1 MLLANLWRDLMSRRE
16 EFLDKALAVHDE
28 YEQAT
33 TVLREMMKEN
43 FMYGPDWDA
52 ANSRQRAALEQ
63 WSSLL
68 RQYSGIH
75 VDQPQD

>member
-1 MLLANLWRDLMSRRE
+1 MLLAKLRIDLMSRRE
-16 EFLDKALAVHDE
+16 FLNNALAVHDE

-33 TVLREMMKEN
+33 TVLRKMMKEN
-43 FMYGPDWDA
+43 VIYGPDWDA
-52 ANSRQRAALEQ
+52 ANARQRAALEQ